1 MSSITGQASRTECYE
16 PRRVD
21 GSRSLTSHSLR
32 SSSSVI
38 GGMPHGHST
47 GIYCRGSIRM
57 HQFQQRSVAS
67 EVMFG
72 RNLGHLQRRPFGR
85 YGINGYRPRWP
96 LVFAGKRLRRR
107 SRRVLPLDVSRNLS
121 RGAANRK
128 RSHWSTLFAR
138 FATPWERA
146 VWVHVCKLENR
157 NYVCLGSNGLAG
169 PFTHRSMLQVI
180 QKDVTRR
187 TRRLSSTEDLPGLQD
202 AYFG

>member
-128 RSHWSTLFAR
+128 RSHWSTLLHDSPHLGKGLFGYTFANSKTETM
-138 FATPWERA
+138 F
-146 VWVHVCKLENR
+146 VWAR
-157 NYVCLGSNGLAG
+157 MDWPA
-169 PFTHRSMLQVI
+169 RSPI
-180 QKDVTRR
+180 DPCSKSSKR
-187 TRRLSSTEDLPGLQD
+187 T
-202 AYFG
+202 